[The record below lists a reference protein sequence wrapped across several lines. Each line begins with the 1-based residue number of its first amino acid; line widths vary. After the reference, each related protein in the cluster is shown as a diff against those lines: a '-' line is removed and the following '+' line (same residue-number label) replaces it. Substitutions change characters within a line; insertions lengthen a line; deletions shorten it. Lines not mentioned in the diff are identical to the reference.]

1 MDRRLDGDRVRSEDV
16 GKSVFSRTVQLER
29 MTSPEVKLA
38 CEEARGV
45 AIIPVGAVEVHGPH
59 LPVGTD
65 SFETFEIGHR
75 AAKQA
80 GVVITPMV
88 WFGNSRAFMDFPGSI
103 AVRPEV
109 LKELV
114 KDIALSLLHHGFNR
128 IVILDGHGGNYG
140 ILDTLIEEVHLE
152 TGALICHA
160 RAWELASLP
169 KPADIPPYDG
179 HGGSSETSV
188 MLVICPED
196 VDREKFIDSA
206 PQVELT
212 RFGSVFPSP
221 SGPLDKGPITFPL
234 SMGEMVEAGHH
245 GVPSRASRDRGEDLL
260 RVKAEA
266 LAEFLESLKLGAI
279 RWRGSNRI

>member
-1 MDRRLDGDRVRSEDV
+1 M
-16 GKSVFSRTVQLER
+16 GKSIFSRTVQLER

-38 CEEARGV
+38 CGESHGV

-65 SFETFEIGHR
+65 SLETFEIGLR
-75 AAKQA
+75 AAKEA

-88 WFGNSRAFMDFPGSI
+88 WFGNSRGFMDFPGSI

-109 LKELV
+109 LKNLME
-114 KDIALSLLHHGFNR
+114 DIARSLLHHGFDR

-140 ILDTLIEEVHLE
+140 ILETLIEDIHLE

-160 RAWELASLP
+160 RAWELASVP
-169 KPADIPPYDG
+169 KPGGVPSYDG

-188 MLVICPED
+188 MLVLCPDD
-196 VDREKFIDSA
+196 VDTASFADSA
-206 PQVELT
+206 PDVDLT

-221 SGPLDKGPITFPL
+221 SASLGRGPVTFSL

-245 GVPSRASRDRGEDLL
+245 GDPSYASKDRGEALL
-260 RVKAEA
+260 AAKAEA
-266 LAEFLESLKLGAI
+266 LTELLKALKDGRL
-279 RWRGSNRI
+279 RWRGMRKGPGKE